1 LFLLENHQL
10 AIRPSLLSVLL
21 ELKQHVQVKM
31 GKKLDFR
38 HYKNSVP
45 KTDSAHSQKPA
56 TDNASILVFT
66 SGSVSYAFFGF
77 VHR

>member
-21 ELKQHVQVKM
+21 ELKQHVQVKI

-38 HYKNSVP
+38 HYKNCVP
-45 KTDSAHSQKPA
+45 KTDSAHSQ
-56 TDNASILVFT
+56 
-66 SGSVSYAFFGF
+66 
-77 VHR
+77 